1 MGASPIQKRQIIVR
15 LLQRKLIFMRKLLNK
30 SSINL
35 TTNYKIG
42 GFYYLQMFTI
52 LVSQFITK
60 VAVGEDKPVD

>member
-1 MGASPIQKRQIIVR
+1 
-15 LLQRKLIFMRKLLNK
+15 MRKLLNK

>member
-1 MGASPIQKRQIIVR
+1 M
-15 LLQRKLIFMRKLLNK
+15 N
-30 SSINL
+30 
-35 TTNYKIG
+35 NYKIG

>member
-1 MGASPIQKRQIIVR
+1 
-15 LLQRKLIFMRKLLNK
+15 MRKLLNK

-42 GFYYLQMFTI
+42 DFCYLQMFTI

>member
-1 MGASPIQKRQIIVR
+1 
-15 LLQRKLIFMRKLLNK
+15 MRKLLNK

-35 TTNYKIG
+35 TTKYKVG
-42 GFYYLQMFTI
+42 GFCYLQMFPT